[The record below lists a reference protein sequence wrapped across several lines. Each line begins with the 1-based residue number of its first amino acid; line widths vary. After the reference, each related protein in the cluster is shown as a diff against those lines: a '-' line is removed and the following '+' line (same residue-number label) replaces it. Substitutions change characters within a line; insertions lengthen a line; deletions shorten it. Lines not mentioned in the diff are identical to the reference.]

1 MTNMRRGFTMI
12 ELIFVIVIIGILAA
26 VAIPK
31 LAATRSDAEG
41 AKIANDLATCI
52 GDAGGAYLKDGN
64 FSKISSAA
72 DSVDWTASSSL
83 SAACDDAVKCF
94 NLQKVDTNGT
104 LTVEGITAHT
114 SKKCDEA
121 LNLAKK
127 NASAGDNGSAVTHN
141 F

>member
-1 MTNMRRGFTMI
+1 MRRGFTMI

-41 AKIANDLATCI
+41 AKIANNLATCI

-64 FSKISSAA
+64 FTNVTSDSDGNLWTKGNTISVACKSAI
-72 DSVDWTASSSL
+72 DCFDINASSS
-83 SAACDDAVKCF
+83 D
-94 NLQKVDTNGT
+94 GT
-104 LTVEGITAHT
+104 LGIKDGG
-114 SKKCDEA
+114 SGKKCDEA
-121 LNLAKK
+121 HNIAH
-127 NASAGDNGSAVTHN
+127 NNEASSSTGVTHQ